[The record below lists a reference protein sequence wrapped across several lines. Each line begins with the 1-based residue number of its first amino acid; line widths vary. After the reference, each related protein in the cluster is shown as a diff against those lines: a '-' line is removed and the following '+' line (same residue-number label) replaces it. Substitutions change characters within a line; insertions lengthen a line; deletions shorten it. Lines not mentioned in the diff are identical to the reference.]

1 MDKGDKSL
9 TPLSSPSPFHP
20 PITSEEEDKEDPNPI
35 VGEHPTHREEGLNIL
50 QEVLV
55 VHLLLKS

>member
-1 MDKGDKSL
+1 MDEGEGS
-9 TPLSSPSPFHP
+9 PIPPSSPLPSHP